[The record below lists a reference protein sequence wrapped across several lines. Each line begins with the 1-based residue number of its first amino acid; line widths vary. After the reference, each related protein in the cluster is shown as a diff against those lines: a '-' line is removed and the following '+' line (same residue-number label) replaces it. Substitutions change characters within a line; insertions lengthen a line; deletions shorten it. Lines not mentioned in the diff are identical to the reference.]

1 MIRIE
6 ARRVATVEDMANT
19 YTSLHYHV
27 VFSTKNRQPF
37 LSKAIRE
44 RVFAYLGGIARENGL
59 IALEVSGMA
68 DHVHLLLSIPA
79 SLAVSKAV
87 QLLKGGSSHWVKEAF
102 PDMNDFAWQDG
113 YAAFT
118 VSESQVDD
126 VRAYIRSQPD
136 HHRTKTFAEE
146 YRAFLARHHIQYDER
161 YLLG

>member
-1 MIRIE
+1 
-6 ARRVATVEDMANT
+6 MANT

-37 LSKAIRE
+37 LIESIRG
-44 RVFAYLGGIARENGL
+44 RLFAYLSGIARKNGMNAFE
-59 IALEVSGMA
+59 IGGVA

-87 QLLKGGSSHWVKEAF
+87 QLLKGGSSHRLKETF
-102 PDMNDFAWQDG
+102 PNLNDFAWQDG

-118 VSESQVDD
+118 VSQSQLDD
-126 VRAYIRSQPD
+126 IRAYVRSQRE

-146 YRAFLARHHIQYDER
+146 YRAFLVLATNRQAIFTCR
-161 YLLG
+161 